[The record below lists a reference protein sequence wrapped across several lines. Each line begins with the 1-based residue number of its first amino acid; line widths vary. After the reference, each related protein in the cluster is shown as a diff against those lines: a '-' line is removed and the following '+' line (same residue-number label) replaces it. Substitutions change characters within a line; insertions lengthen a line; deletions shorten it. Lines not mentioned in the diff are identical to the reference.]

1 MILPQPIAVYKRL
14 RSLAFSLFEMLVA
27 IAVIGIIASIAI
39 NFLSSPQRQAIIDT
53 THRQNA
59 KNLVSV
65 ASCAQAAGATVID
78 PAGLEATVRN
88 LRIGINPGKGALAH
102 TRFVVT
108 GISDEALPGVM
119 SFLEIKNNQ
128 LVYKE
133 H

>member
-1 MILPQPIAVYKRL
+1 MISPQPIAVYKRL

-59 KNLVSV
+59 KNIVSM

-78 PAGLEATVRN
+78 PAGLEATVRK
-88 LRIGINPGKGALAH
+88 LRIGINPRKGALAS

-108 GISDEALPGVM
+108 GISDEALPGVLR
-119 SFLEIKNNQ
+119 FLEIKNNQ

-133 H
+133 Q

>member
-1 MILPQPIAVYKRL
+1 
-14 RSLAFSLFEMLVA
+14 MLVA

-65 ASCAQAAGATVID
+65 ASCAQAAGAAVIE
-78 PAGLEATVRN
+78 PTGLEATVRK
-88 LRIGINPGKGALAH
+88 LRIGVSPGQGALAN

-128 LVYKE
+128 LLYKE

>member
-1 MILPQPIAVYKRL
+1 
-14 RSLAFSLFEMLVA
+14 MLVA

-59 KNLVSV
+59 KNIVSM

-78 PAGLEATVRN
+78 PAGLEATVRK
-88 LRIGINPGKGALAH
+88 LRIGINPRKGALAS

-108 GISDEALPGVM
+108 GISDEALPGVLR
-119 SFLEIKNNQ
+119 FLEIKNNQ

-133 H
+133 Q

>member
-1 MILPQPIAVYKRL
+1 MISPQPIAVYKRL

-78 PAGLEATVRN
+78 PAGLEATVRK
-88 LRIGINPGKGALAH
+88 LRIGLSPGKGALAN

-108 GISDEALPGVM
+108 GISEESLPGVL

-133 H
+133 R